1 MLKENNNSLKVKIIK
16 NTLSGYIP
24 TNYKFF
30 KWANAAFKTDRDS
43 IVIIKIAGMSEIK
56 KINKLFFKK
65 DKACNVLSFPYNS
78 YISSGEFILGDIVI
92 CSNIVNKE
100 SKFYKINKEN
110 RWAHMVI
117 HSMLHLQGYSHD
129 NNKCQ
134 KTMESKEKELM
145 NDLGFTDPYY
155 AS

>member
-1 MLKENNNSLKVKIIK
+1 MKNKILVIGGAGFLGSHVSDSLTENGYKVTIMDCIESQW
-16 NTLSGYIP
+16 L
-24 TNYKFF
+24 
-30 KWANAAFKTDRDS
+30 RDS
-43 IVIIKIAGMSEIK
+43 Q
-56 KINKLFFKK
+56 
-65 DKACNVLSFPYNS
+65 
-78 YISSGEFILGDIVI
+78 EFILGDIVI

-100 SKFYKINKEN
+100 SKIYKIHKEN

-145 NDLGFTDPYY
+145 NYLGFTNPYY